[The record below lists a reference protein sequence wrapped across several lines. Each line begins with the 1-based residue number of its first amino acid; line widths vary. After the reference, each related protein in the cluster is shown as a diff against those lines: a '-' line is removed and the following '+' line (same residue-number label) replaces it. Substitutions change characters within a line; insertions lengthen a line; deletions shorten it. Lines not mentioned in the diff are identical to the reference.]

1 MPKIKIV
8 GAEKLQAKLKKN
20 MTMNDVKHIVRHNGT
35 ELQAKAQRNAPIDT
49 GNLKRSIGLEIND
62 SGLTAESEATAAYA
76 GRHNGTELQAKAQR
90 NAPIDTGNLKRS
102 IGLEINDSGL
112 TAESE
117 ATAAY
122 AGYVEYGTRFMNA
135 QPYMKPAFEEQKIKF
150 RNDMKKLM
158 R

>member
-20 MTMNDVKHIVRHNGT
+20 KTMNDVKHIV
-35 ELQAKAQRNAPIDT
+35 
-49 GNLKRSIGLEIND
+49 
-62 SGLTAESEATAAYA
+62 
-76 GRHNGTELQAKAQR
+76 RHNGTELQAKAQR

>member
-1 MPKIKIV
+1 M
-8 GAEKLQAKLKKN
+8 GTEKLRAKLKKN
-20 MTMNDVKHIVRHNGT
+20 ATMNDVKRVVRKHGA

-49 GNLKRSIGLEIND
+49 GNLKRSIGLESRD
-62 SGLTAESEATAAYA
+62 G
-76 GRHNGTELQAKAQR
+76 
-90 NAPIDTGNLKRS
+90 
-102 IGLEINDSGL
+102 GL

-135 QPYMKPAFEEQKIKF
+135 QPYLKPAFEEQKAKF
-150 RNDMKKLM
+150 KNDMKKLT